1 MQIDLWHG
9 TNQDFDRFDKNLLGL
24 NNANTASRAA
34 FFFAADPETARDY
47 ARQAARKLVPNHI
60 THENRVE
67 RLLIEAE
74 AAREAGQL
82 DTYEELLME
91 AEELEFGAMQAEPTG
106 AKILKCR
113 VTMINPFE
121 IDGWQYSVITDLGGV
136 LEEARANGYDAVIL
150 RGIEDTPSGT
160 IGPDDHYAVFSA
172 DQIEII
178 DVMSVDAALEVDAE
192 KPEEDMLDMAM

>member
-1 MQIDLWHG
+1 MQIDVWHG
-9 TNQDFDRFDKNLLGL
+9 TNQDFDRFDENLLGL

-60 THENRVE
+60 AHENRVE

-82 DTYEELLME
+82 NSYEELLME
-91 AEELEFGAMQAEPTG
+91 AEELEFGAIQAEPEG
-106 AKILKCR
+106 AKILRCR
-113 VTMINPFE
+113 VTIINLLE
-121 IDGWQYSVITDLGGV
+121 IDGSQYSVICNLGDV
-136 LEEARANGYDAVIL
+136 LETARANGYDAVIL
-150 RGIEDTPSGT
+150 RGISDTPSGT
-160 IGPDDHYAVFSA
+160 IAPDDHYAVFSA

-178 DVMSVDAALEVDAE
+178 DVMSVDAALETHPE
-192 KPEEDMLDMAM
+192 KLEEDLLDMAM